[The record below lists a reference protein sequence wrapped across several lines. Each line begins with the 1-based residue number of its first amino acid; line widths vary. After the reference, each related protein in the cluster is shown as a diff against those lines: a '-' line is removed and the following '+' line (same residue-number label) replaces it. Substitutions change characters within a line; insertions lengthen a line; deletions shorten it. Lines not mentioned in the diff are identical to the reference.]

1 MSHPNF
7 LILDEPTNDLDIL
20 TLNVLEEYLANFN
33 GCVMVVTHD
42 RFFLDKIVDHLFVFE
57 GNAKIKDF
65 PGNYSIWKDYSD
77 AREQKER
84 SISKEKET
92 IREKPRSEKKK
103 GLNFKERQELQ
114 QLEQDLS
121 ALEEEKS
128 SIESAFN
135 DSSLSHEELT
145 KKSERMGEILRLID
159 QKSNRWLEL
168 SEME

>member
-1 MSHPNF
+1 
-7 LILDEPTNDLDIL
+7 
-20 TLNVLEEYLANFN
+20 
-33 GCVMVVTHD
+33 
-42 RFFLDKIVDHLFVFE
+42 VFE

-65 PGNYSIWKDYSD
+65 PGNYSQWKDYSD
-77 AREQKER
+77 AREQQKR
-84 SISKEKET
+84 SLSTEKET

-128 SIESAFN
+128 GIESAFN

-159 QKSNRWLEL
+159 QKSDRWIEL
-168 SEME
+168 SDMA